1 MCYYIAESILLFFG
15 RENGRE
21 KRMGFFSDLK
31 DAWNSGNGIVTRTVE
46 GVNREV
52 GRKKA
57 QTIAEMRAKGYELVN
72 EIAEEGTI
80 DSMFGANAATRYTL
94 TFQYS
99 EALAA
104 QVQRE
109 QEAQRKAEAERAR
122 REAEERKRLQKEEDR
137 RRKEEEQKT
146 QRRSALKEE
155 LREALG
161 HGWSISLS
169 GEKENR
175 KAAVAATNALLA
187 KDYYL
192 LARKQCLKE
201 LSKQLKK
208 FGSALVMNDFGASA
222 CRKMCEKLQRK
233 GVKASVVQYDE
244 EAVFEQQVTKKYN
257 GLAEGAYNIYIDN
270 MLFNIAYSRIDTN
283 KANATEKLYEELLA
297 AQKTG
302 EQGVSKE

>member
-1 MCYYIAESILLFFG
+1 
-15 RENGRE
+15 
-21 KRMGFFSDLK
+21 
-31 DAWNSGNGIVTRTVE
+31 
-46 GVNREV
+46 
-52 GRKKA
+52 
-57 QTIAEMRAKGYELVN
+57 
-72 EIAEEGTI
+72 
-80 DSMFGANAATRYTL
+80 MFGANAATRYTL

-109 QEAQRKAEAERAR
+109 QEVQRKADEERAR

-192 LARKQCLKE
+192 LARKKCLKE

-222 CRKMCEKLQRK
+222 CRKICEKLQRK

-244 EAVFEQQVTKKYN
+244 EAV
-257 GLAEGAYNIYIDN
+257 LAQNVIKSITGW
-270 MLFNIAYSRIDTN
+270 R
-283 KANATEKLYEELLA
+283 KALTIFISIICCSI
-297 AQKTG
+297 QRTT
-302 EQGVSKE
+302 V